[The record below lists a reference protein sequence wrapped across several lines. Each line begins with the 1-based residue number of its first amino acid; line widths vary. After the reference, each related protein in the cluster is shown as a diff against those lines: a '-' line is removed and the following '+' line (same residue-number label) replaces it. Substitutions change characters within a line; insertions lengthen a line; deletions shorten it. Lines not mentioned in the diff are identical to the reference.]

1 MTIDLE
7 HASKRVAQPLEGS
20 KEVDFQR
27 YVAFISDNPSW
38 PNIGL
43 LRRRAEAAL
52 WKERLDPRTVRGY
65 FDKHQPLT
73 TQGKF
78 ALARA
83 LLLEGDRAD
92 AQKLV
97 REAWRYD
104 NFSGELEAQILDV
117 FRDLITDADHKA
129 RMDIR
134 LYAEDID
141 GAMRRPIAPAA
152 TRLSSYLAVQRGVPR
167 FPTPG
172 RPGAARNRAA
182 SRVVVDRLATLGEA
196 KGAVSEK
203 LGGVEGVSED
213 GRALTSFSPL
223 AALTNRR
230 RLFVN
235 LLRGMTRFRRDRYR
249 CWSSICARQ
258 DGLGKDFIGGRFNE
272 ASTQSQ
278 EAKRCFL
285 RLKS

>member
-1 MTIDLE
+1 MGDS
-7 HASKRVAQPLEGS
+7 ARDNNA
-20 KEVDFQR
+20 VDFRR

-38 PNIGL
+38 PGIGL

-83 LLLEGDRAD
+83 VLLEGDRAD
-92 AQKLV
+92 AQSLV

-141 GAMRRPIAPAA
+141 GAMRAANRAGGNAPVIMRTGKARQFGTIRASPGNVRDGETAWWGWKDSNLQPHRYERSALTVDLRP
-152 TRLSSYLAVQRGVPR
+152 V
-167 FPTPG
+167 G
-172 RPGAARNRAA
+172 RPVGRTARSVPICPAGGGKSRGNRGAQ
-182 SRVVVDRLATLGEA
+182 LA
-196 KGAVSEK
+196 
-203 LGGVEGVSED
+203 
-213 GRALTSFSPL
+213 
-223 AALTNRR
+223 
-230 RLFVN
+230 
-235 LLRGMTRFRRDRYR
+235 LRGKPPAYVLD
-249 CWSSICARQ
+249 AE
-258 DGLGKDFIGGRFNE
+258 LL
-272 ASTQSQ
+272 SQ
-278 EAKRCFL
+278 AEHACDTGF
-285 RLKS
+285 